1 MQSMGGAEEHLE
13 RKGQLFGRS
22 LDATDAEAPPS
33 NAVSCSEDRR
43 RCWRPSPAL
52 REALLTASCG
62 ADGGTSGGVRRRQGV
77 LKALASPIYLRD
89 PT

>member
-22 LDATDAEAPPS
+22 LDATDAEAQPS
-33 NAVSCSEDRR
+33 NAVTCSEDHEGARA
-43 RCWRPSPAL
+43 PPPAL

-62 ADGGTSGGVRRRQGV
+62 ADGGTSEGG
-77 LKALASPIYLRD
+77 A
-89 PT
+89 PTSGGT

>member
-43 RCWRPSPAL
+43 RCWRPSP
-52 REALLTASCG
+52 RSERSTAHG
-62 ADGGTSGGVRRRQGV
+62 IVWR
-77 LKALASPIYLRD
+77 
-89 PT
+89 